1 MTITVR
7 GVSNKHCLLSFLSF
21 LHILCVEIKVTN
33 VQDIPFIA
41 LCLGSIGID
50 RVIKDINPYK
60 PSVPFLGQANSA
72 DPDQTPQNTASD
84 QGLHC
89 LLTGISIITH
99 SGVFNRISAV

>member
-33 VQDIPFIA
+33 VQDVPFIA
-41 LCLGSIGID
+41 LCLGSIGMD
-50 RVIKDINPYK
+50 RVIKDINPMAYK
-60 PSVPFLGQANSA
+60 PSIPFLGQANSA
-72 DPDQTPQNTASD
+72 DQDQTLQNTASD

-89 LLTGISIITH
+89 LLTGISIFTH
-99 SGVFNRISAV
+99 SGIV